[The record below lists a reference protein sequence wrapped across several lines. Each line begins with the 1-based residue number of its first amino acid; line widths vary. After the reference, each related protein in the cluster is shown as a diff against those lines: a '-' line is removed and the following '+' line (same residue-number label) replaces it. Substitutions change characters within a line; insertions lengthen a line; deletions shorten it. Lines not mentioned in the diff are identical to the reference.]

1 MVERIHLTHCPV
13 CGGGANPLDICLSFR
28 IAALNE
34 TVPIEFACC
43 SDCTFVFQANPLT
56 REALKSYYRN
66 SPRYR
71 ATNIGEQEDALR
83 RNQVAFLERAK
94 PLHGLSVLD
103 VGADMGKLL
112 DVLAERGCR
121 TAFTEDSEEGCR
133 YMRGHGRHRE
143 IREFKDDDRFD
154 LIIFSQVFEH
164 IVDPVGYMRFIR
176 RHLGP
181 EGRVFIEIPSHSF
194 WDHSEYGF
202 SFEHVNYFS
211 STTLS
216 VALRRAGFVIT
227 TLEVC
232 THRRYFDG
240 KCKIVRAIAE
250 LASPTLQTDVRGA
263 VKSHYR
269 REFGARFAAAERLAH
284 QLRAGNRP
292 GLALFGAGEL
302 ADLLLTNANLGPADI
317 LAIFDSSPAKHGTT
331 FYGLPVRRPEDI
343 PSMNVRAILILS
355 GAIGAI
361 RQTIASRGFDGLVLG
376 WPDLVGEQPPADT
389 GIGSP
394 CCASVA

>member
-1 MVERIHLTHCPV
+1 MAERIHLTHCPV
-13 CGGGANPLDICLSFR
+13 CGAGANPLDICLSFR

-34 TVPIEFACC
+34 TVSIEFACC
-43 SDCTFVFQANPLT
+43 CDCTFVFQANPLT
-56 REALKSYYRN
+56 RETLKSYYRN

-71 ATNIGEQEDALR
+71 ATNSSEQEDALR
-83 RNQVAFLERAK
+83 RNQVAFLERVK
-94 PLHGLSVLD
+94 PVHGLSVLD

-112 DVLAERGCR
+112 DVLAERGCY
-121 TAFTEDSEEGCR
+121 TAYSEDSEEGCR
-133 YMRGHGRHRE
+133 YMRCHGRHRE
-143 IREFKDDDRFD
+143 IRDFKDDDRFD

-176 RHLGP
+176 RHLLPG
-181 EGRVFIEIPSHSF
+181 GRVFIEIPSHSF
-194 WDHSEYGF
+194 WDGSEYGF

-216 VALRRAGFVIT
+216 LALRRAGFVIT

-232 THRRYFDG
+232 TDRRYFDG
-240 KCKIVRAIAE
+240 KWKIVRAIAE
-250 LASPTLQTDVRGA
+250 LASPTFQADVQGA
-263 VKSHYR
+263 VRSHYW

-284 QLRAGNRP
+284 QQRSGNRP

-302 ADLLLTNANLGPADI
+302 ADLLLANTSLGPADV

-331 FYGLPVRRPEDI
+331 FHALPVRPPDDI
-343 PSMNVRAILILS
+343 RSMNVSAILILS
-355 GAIGAI
+355 GAIGTI
-361 RQTIASRGFDGLVLG
+361 RETIASRGFDGFVLG
-376 WPDLVGEQPPADT
+376 WPDLVGERQPADT

-394 CCASVA
+394 YGASVA